1 MGNEHFK
8 LWALAKTGADPGED
22 GSDFTYATTELQVL
36 EFDKTLLYNRRFFKD
51 VDEGPLPVGSE
62 YVRIVADVMKKVEL
76 TEGLYGS
83 SRNLSMPAHK
93 FPPIEIW
100 EFVGDIPGLTQVVQH
115 ADWLAIAA
123 ESIGDAELPP
133 AWADRTPGDD
143 MTGAQAGA
151 LRAFVLAQCEP
162 EHVDLVTSWFDGIEI
177 RYTTGEPE
185 ALHFTS
191 FNFRLELVRY
201 TS

>member
-22 GSDFTYATTELQVL
+22 GSDFTYATTELEVL
-36 EFDKTLLYNRRFFKD
+36 EAGKTLLYNKRGFRD
-51 VDEGPLPVGSE
+51 EDEGPLPVGSE
-62 YVRIVADVMKKVEL
+62 YVRIVADLMKKVE
-76 TEGLYGS
+76 TSAGIYGAT
-83 SRNLSMPAHK
+83 RRLSMPVHK

-100 EFVGDIPGLTQVVQH
+100 EFTGDIPGLTQVVQH

-123 ESIGDAELPP
+123 EPIGDAALPP
-133 AWADRTPGDD
+133 AWASRTPGHD

-151 LRAFVLAQCEP
+151 LRSFVLAQCDP
-162 EHVDLVTSWFDGIEI
+162 VHFDLVSAGFDGIEI

-185 ALHFTS
+185 ALHFS
-191 FNFRLELVRY
+191 PLDFRRELVRY